1 MLIKDVKYDM
11 PKKFSDEERKWIREK
26 LLMEARQHFE
36 RSGLRKTS
44 VEELTKAVGI
54 AQGSFYMF
62 FGSKEELYYELIL
75 EEEDRIRSAVLDLF
89 PPEQVSSQD
98 SIKRFLLYSL
108 RMMDESPLLRQMMDR
123 GEMELL
129 FRKLPKELLDRNFTE
144 DQDALLPVI
153 EAWQKAGI
161 LNGTAPE
168 SIVGMIRS
176 LAFLTLHRKEIGE
189 APFTATIELLVELLS
204 AGMLAVSKGAQG
216 GEGL

>member
-153 EAWQKAGI
+153 AAWQKAGI